1 MESRQFKLTA
11 VTVALIAASCAAFPA
26 NAQYSVMKEQPAVG
40 DLHAKE
46 AQLEA
51 ELASAYKL
59 GLIDP
64 LELANMRRDL
74 DAIRVKEE
82 SYRMSTSGLTSG
94 GYAHIADRLALFEG
108 NLQKHCS
115 DKGARVV
122 AMPVIE
128 YR

>member
-1 MESRQFKLTA
+1 MVSKQIKLTA
-11 VTVALIAASCAAFPA
+11 VTAALIAASSVAFPA

-40 DLHAKE
+40 DLHVKE

-51 ELASAYKL
+51 EMASAYQL

-64 LELANMRRDL
+64 MELANMRRDL

-82 SYRMSTSGLTSG
+82 SYRMGSSGLTSG
-94 GYAHIADRLALFEG
+94 GSARIADRLGMFEG
-108 NLQKHCS
+108 NLQRHCS
-115 DKGARVV
+115 DKGGRVV

>member
-1 MESRQFKLTA
+1 MVLKQNKLTA
-11 VTVALIAASCAAFPA
+11 LAVAVIAASSVAFPA
-26 NAQYSVMKEQPAVG
+26 RAQYSVMKEQPAVG

-51 ELASAYKL
+51 EMASAYQL

-82 SYRMSTSGLTSG
+82 SYRMRPDGLTSG
-94 GYAHIADRLALFEG
+94 GYARIADRLTMFEA
-108 NLQKHCS
+108 NLQRHCS
-115 DKGARVV
+115 DKGVVV
-122 AMPVIE
+122 ATPIIE